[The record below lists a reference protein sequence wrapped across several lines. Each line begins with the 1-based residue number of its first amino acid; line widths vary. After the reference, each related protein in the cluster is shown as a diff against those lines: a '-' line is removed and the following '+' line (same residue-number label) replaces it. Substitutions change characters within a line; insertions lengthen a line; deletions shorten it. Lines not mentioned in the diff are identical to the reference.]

1 MPYITCDAGST
12 KNRKDAQQFIQP
24 ELAAELQSHV
34 TAKAPKA
41 PVFNMPHP
49 TDVAGMLRQDLA
61 AARTAWLSEARRD
74 PDEYVAR
81 EQSDFL
87 VATNTNGEI
96 IEFHSLRH
104 TCGAWLAM
112 LGAHP
117 KVIQS
122 VMRHSAITLTM
133 DTYGHLVPGQEA
145 DAVARLRGLMAP
157 ADALQATGT
166 DDSAVEPR
174 IGAQHW
180 AQQSRRETLRPAATE
195 CSPDTGRPVEE
206 QRRKPIRVADLDD
219 GLRQDATED
228 ESGAARTRTWN
239 QRIMSPHAPPL
250 NLEENDDFGEGAAH
264 STALETAKGTLDPEL
279 AQVIEAWPTLPPAI
293 REAILAMLRAAE

>member
-1 MPYITCDAGST
+1 MFGITRRFGSSPGASGNGQASRPRGT
-12 KNRKDAQQFIQP
+12 NRKDAQQFIQP

-61 AARTAWLSEARRD
+61 AARTAWL
-74 PDEYVAR
+74 
-81 EQSDFL
+81 
-87 VATNTNGEI
+87 
-96 IEFHSLRH
+96 
-104 TCGAWLAM
+104 AM

-157 ADALQATGT
+157 ADALQTTGT

-180 AQQSRRETLRPAATE
+180 AQQSRRETLRRSEVRMPSVWRESDAA
-195 CSPDTGRPVEE
+195 SPVE
-206 QRRKPIRVADLDD
+206 L
-219 GLRQDATED
+219 
-228 ESGAARTRTWN
+228 
-239 QRIMSPHAPPL
+239 
-250 NLEENDDFGEGAAH
+250 
-264 STALETAKGTLDPEL
+264 
-279 AQVIEAWPTLPPAI
+279 PT
-293 REAILAMLRAAE
+293 